1 MSLLEPMKPVGFP
14 DYVERLSREYADDKI
29 AAGVWPAAGAIE
41 RARASIHA
49 LLPDGLN
56 TPGHA
61 LFDVQPPGA
70 AGPCGV
76 LWLAV
81 MEQEGV
87 RRVFVYDLWIHPE
100 QRRKGLGTL
109 AMREAE
115 AWTRAQG
122 LSRLSLHVFGQNLAA
137 QALYA
142 KLGFQVTDLSM
153 RKDLD

>member
-1 MSLLEPMKPVGFP
+1 MSLLKPMKPGGFRV
-14 DYVERLSREYADDKI
+14 YVERLSREYAEDKI
-29 AAGVWPAAGAIE
+29 AAGAWPAGGAIE

-61 LFDVQPPGA
+61 LFDVQSPDGA
-70 AGPCGV
+70 EPCGV

-81 MEQEGV
+81 VQQEGV
-87 RRVFVYDLWIHPE
+87 RRGFVYDLWIDPE
-100 QRRKGLGTL
+100 HRRKGLGTL

-115 AWTRAQG
+115 AWTRHQG

-137 QALYA
+137 QGLYA
-142 KLGFQVTDLSM
+142 KLGFQVTDVSM
-153 RKDLD
+153 SKDLD